1 MITWLKHKISQPESE
16 AKKLN
21 YAEARQA
28 LETHAR
34 TIREHLAGQEGVEP
48 EILYYLATDQCVV
61 VRRKVAAN
69 PSTPHQANKILTSD
83 KDDDVRCELA
93 RKIGRLVPGLDPNE
107 ASRVRDLAIEV
118 MERLARD
125 SLPRVRAI
133 LSEEIRASAHV
144 PAYIVK
150 QLAQDLELIVCA
162 PVLEYSPLL
171 SDEDLIEIVAGARV
185 EGSLAAIAKRGTV
198 SEPVSDALVASFDVS
213 AIAALL
219 ANPNAQIREDALDR
233 VIEQAASIE
242 AWHQPVVVR
251 ADLSLRAVKRIA
263 GFVSSS
269 LLRLLCERGD
279 LDDDTAGLLSKRVRE
294 RLEAEGVR
302 EGVVSADDQARAVIE
317 GVLASGKLGDE
328 FVSNAAEGGDRRI
341 VSYALAL
348 LTNIPKSTVDR
359 ILVSQSGKAITAIV
373 WRAGLSMRV
382 SVKIQS
388 GIARLTGA
396 KLLLAREGVHFPL
409 TQDEMNWHLSYFGCK
424 A

>member
-1 MITWLKHKISQPESE
+1 
-16 AKKLN
+16 
-21 YAEARQA
+21 
-28 LETHAR
+28 
-34 TIREHLAGQEGVEP
+34 
-48 EILYYLATDQCVV
+48 
-61 VRRKVAAN
+61 
-69 PSTPHQANKILTSD
+69 
-83 KDDDVRCELA
+83 
-93 RKIGRLVPGLDPNE
+93 
-107 ASRVRDLAIEV
+107 
-118 MERLARD
+118 
-125 SLPRVRAI
+125 VRAI

-198 SEPVSDALVASFDVS
+198 SEPISDALVASFDVS

-242 AWHQPVVVR
+242 AWHQPVVMR

-269 LLRLLCERGD
+269 LLRLLCERVG
-279 LDDDTAGLLSKRVRE
+279 LDDDTAGFLSKRVRE
-294 RLEAEGVR
+294 RLDAEGVR

-317 GVLASGKLGDE
+317 GTLASGKLDDE

-341 VSYALAL
+341 VSYALAV
-348 LTNIPKSTVDR
+348 LTSIPKPIVDR
-359 ILVSQSGKAITAIV
+359 ILVSQSGKAITAMV

-388 GIARLTGA
+388 GIARLSGA